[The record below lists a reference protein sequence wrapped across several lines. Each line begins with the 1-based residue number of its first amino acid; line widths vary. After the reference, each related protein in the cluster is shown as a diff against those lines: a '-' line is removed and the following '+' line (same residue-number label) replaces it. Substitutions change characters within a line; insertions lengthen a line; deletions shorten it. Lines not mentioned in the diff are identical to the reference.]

1 MIRISDPA
9 RAATASQLMI
19 VAFIAN
25 IGLVLLSYLVN
36 WFVPGAWEGP
46 WPLIEE
52 LLWLAF
58 SGVLVVGLMML
69 GSVLNEQKT
78 LAFLAAAFWIISSLT
93 DLGATLL
100 MQLQRGDQPMTF
112 LPAALQSVFFDFSVV
127 LTLVARALLFGF
139 FVRLTLESRAW
150 VLPMLAIAW
159 LVGAARLVTTI
170 AISHMDHG
178 YELYRNPAWRI
189 GSVVATFVSAISAV
203 VAAIAVH
210 NVVKGVSATP
220 ATAQAGL
227 VPPPVAE
234 PVSAG
239 ADFAIGGVI
248 LAVGIG
254 VTVVSMEA
262 ASNGGRYVVATG
274 AIAVGIAR
282 IIRGFIRLAKR

>member
-9 RAATASQLMI
+9 RATNATQLMI
-19 VAFIAN
+19 IAFIAN
-25 IGLVLLSYLVN
+25 IGLILLGYVVIWL
-36 WFVPGAWEGP
+36 FPQAWGGP
-46 WPLIEE
+46 WQLVEE

-58 SGVLVVGLMML
+58 SGVLVVALMML
-69 GSVLNEQKT
+69 GSVLIEHKT
-78 LAFLAAAFWIISSLT
+78 LAFVAAAFWIISSLS

-100 MQLQRGDQPMTF
+100 MQLQQGDRPLTL
-112 LPAALQSVFFDFSVV
+112 LPGALQTVYFDFSIV

-150 VLPMLAIAW
+150 VLPMLVVAW
-159 LVGAARLVTTI
+159 LVSAARLVTSI
-170 AISHMDHG
+170 AVSHMDRG
-178 YELYRNPAWRI
+178 YELYRTEAWRI
-189 GSVVATFVSAISAV
+189 GSVLATFVSAISAL
-203 VAAIAVH
+203 VAAMAVH
-210 NVVKGVSATP
+210 SVVRGVSATP

-227 VPPPVAE
+227 VPPPVVE

-239 ADFAIGGVI
+239 ADFAIGGII

-282 IIRGFIRLAKR
+282 IIRGLIRLGKR